1 MQLFQTMP
9 CRVRSYEAA
18 LDGYEKTETH
28 LIAFNDICNGGKEIL
43 TPAGYGD
50 YVGSFLYIPYI
61 SNILNLNIEVVTK
74 FFYIFYGLLC
84 ICLSLLGLYRFY
96 KTRPALIHGTLSII
110 FVGLICIFISDTYSF
125 YGLTSLGLVTWW
137 SKIKLLIKENNIKF
151 IIFFILT
158 GLLIGFSNT
167 VRGNS
172 GSDVILSI
180 FCVFILYSILNKSF
194 SKFYIIILILVPI
207 LIINYQI
214 DLLKNK
220 SKDYLIKNTDVQ
232 KVYDLNFIRALWHN
246 AYYGLGY
253 LSINNKDVPEPHD
266 VYSIKKAQE
275 IKPNVILHSKEYE
288 KILQNEYFDFVKN
301 YPYLYIKIILS
312 KMGVILFYFIFFL
325 NIGIYFLFKK
335 KVKSETILF
344 FGSGILFNSLF
355 GILAEPDYT
364 YLLGL
369 FAYSSLLG
377 TKLIEDYFTTN

>member
-1 MQLFQTMP
+1 MKLFQTMP

-18 LDGYEKTETH
+18 LDGFEKTDTH

-43 TPAGYGD
+43 TPAGYSD

-61 SNILNLNIEVVTK
+61 SNILDLNVEVVTP
-74 FFYIFYGLLC
+74 FFYIFYGLIC

-96 KTRPALIHGTLSII
+96 ETKPALMHGTLSII
-110 FVGLICIFISDTYSF
+110 GVGLICIFISDTYSF
-125 YGLTSLGLVTWW
+125 YGLTSLGLITWW
-137 SKIKLLIKENNIKF
+137 SKIKLLLKENNIKF

-172 GSDVILSI
+172 GSDVFLSI

-194 SKFYIIILILVPI
+194 SKFYILILILLPI

-214 DLLKNK
+214 DVLKNK
-220 SKDYLIKNTDVQ
+220 SRNYLAKNTDIE
-232 KVYDLNFIRALWHN
+232 KVYDLNFVRAIWHN

-253 LSINNKDVPEPHD
+253 LSIDNKDVPEPTD
-266 VYSIKKAQE
+266 SYSIKKAKE
-275 IKPNVILHSKEYE
+275 IKPNVISYSKEYE

-301 YPYLYIKIILS
+301 HPFLYIKIILS

-325 NIGIYFLFKK
+325 NIGIYFFFKRK
-335 KVKSETILF
+335 LKTETILF
-344 FGSGILFNSLF
+344 FGSGILFNSSF